1 MRWLILAIM
10 LSAGPPAVHA
20 SGLEEARA
28 GLAAAQRGD
37 DDEALR
43 RYSAAI
49 AAGDL
54 SPFNVM
60 LAYHNRGNTYQ
71 DKGDYRQAIPEYRTA
86 IKLQPVYAEAWF
98 ARGRA
103 WFSLGEYANAMVDFA
118 QSLKLDPADA
128 YAALWLHLARR
139 KSAPSDAGEL
149 SRNAVKFDRTMWPGP
164 LLGLYLGEATPQ
176 QVRAASQRGDAATRK
191 DQACEAAFYIAE
203 YELLRNN
210 MAAAGSLF
218 REAAMI
224 CPYTSD
230 ERDGAAVELN
240 RNQFPQ
246 VK

>member
-1 MRWLILAIM
+1 MQLF
-10 LSAGPPAVHA
+10 LSAILIFACAGIAHA
-20 SGLEEARA
+20 SGLDEANA

-37 DDEALR
+37 DEEALR

-71 DKGDYRQAIPEYRTA
+71 DKADYRRAIPEYDIA
-86 IKLQPVYAEAWF
+86 IRLQPGYAEAWF

-103 WFSLGEYANAMVDFA
+103 RFALGEFSDAVRDFA
-118 QSLKLDPADA
+118 QSLKLDPGDA
-128 YAALWLHLARR
+128 YSALWLHLARR
-139 KSAPSDAGEL
+139 KSARSDAGEL
-149 SRNAVKFDRTMWPGP
+149 SRNAVKFDRTVWPGA

-176 QVRAASQRGDAATRK
+176 QVRTASARGDAATQK
-191 DQACEAAFYIAE
+191 DQTCEAAFYIGE

-210 MAAAGSLF
+210 TVAAGSLF
-218 REAAMI
+218 REAAKI

-230 ERDGAAVELN
+230 ERDGAAVELK
-240 RNQFPQ
+240 RNQFAP